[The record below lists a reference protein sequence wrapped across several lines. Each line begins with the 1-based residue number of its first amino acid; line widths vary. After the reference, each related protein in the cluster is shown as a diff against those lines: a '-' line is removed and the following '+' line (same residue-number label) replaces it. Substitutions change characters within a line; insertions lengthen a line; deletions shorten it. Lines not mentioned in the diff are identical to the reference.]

1 MELYVNCKK
10 SQHFKAIC
18 EPSFDAHLKNQI
30 TISLSWKKALKS
42 SSYHLEKPWVA
53 PERET
58 SLFIRQKHWLCL
70 SYHLMSP
77 NHPWQL
83 SRASQFAFFLMVTYP
98 CSQVPCH
105 TQHKEA
111 TFVICWHRWGGLGS
125 SLSHHKGC
133 LDESLSLGFF
143 SWIWPRIIHLKI
155 IWYLSMLLL
164 LY

>member
-1 MELYVNCKK
+1 MICCFNLTSSSGSEWVTLNK
-10 SQHFKAIC
+10 SIMGDSLWSYMWIVKSPNIFKQLC

-42 SSYHLEKPWVA
+42 SGYHLEKPWIA

-70 SYHLMSP
+70 SYHLISP

-105 TQHKEA
+105 TQHRNI
-111 TFVICWHRWGGLGS
+111 F
-125 SLSHHKGC
+125 
-133 LDESLSLGFF
+133 
-143 SWIWPRIIHLKI
+143 LKKVNN
-155 IWYLSMLLL
+155 LLL
-164 LY
+164 